1 MTGWCVSGQ
10 KRCKHDK
17 VHIVDAPIRGAS
29 PRGWLLIRR
38 FFPNPR
44 VAIEISLISQ
54 EL

>member
-1 MTGWCVSGQ
+1 MTSRWCVSGQ
-10 KRCKHDK
+10 KRIK

-29 PRGWLLIRR
+29 PPGLAPNKT

-44 VAIEISLISQ
+44 VAIEISLRSQ